1 MFEDITNSLQKVL
14 DQLLSTLPSLIGAI
28 VILFIGWLLA
38 KLLSRI
44 VARVLR
50 RIGLDKLADKLN
62 NTETF
67 QESNITIRPVI
78 IIEKFLYYTLI
89 FITLLSAS
97 EVLGM
102 DLLSEQI
109 GSLIAYIPNL
119 LTALVI
125 LAVGF
130 YIADSVKQLVANTA
144 QSFGIPAWRFIG
156 GTVFVLIMLVVAV
169 TALDQA
175 RIDTSM
181 VRQNATVI
189 LGGIML
195 AFAVAYGYAARGVL
209 RSMLGAYYSRG
220 SYQIGQT
227 IELEGHVGTIVRMDK
242 VSFSIDTG
250 EKYVVFPMERL
261 LSDTVIIHRPK

>member
-1 MFEDITNSLQKVL
+1 MFEDITSSLQKVF
-14 DQLLSTLPSLIGAI
+14 DQLLSTLPSLLGAI

-38 KLLSRI
+38 KLVSK
-44 VARVLR
+44 VAARVLR

-62 NTETF
+62 DTESF
-67 QESNITIRPVI
+67 KEANLMIRPVI
-78 IIEKFLYYTLI
+78 IIEKFLYWTLI

-97 EVLGM
+97 EILGM

-109 GSLIAYIPNL
+109 GALISYVPNL

-125 LAVGF
+125 LGVGF
-130 YIADSVKQLVANTA
+130 YLADSVKQLVSNAA
-144 QSFGIPAWRFIG
+144 QSFGIPAYRFIG
-156 GTVFVLIMLVVAV
+156 GVVFVLIMLVVAV

-175 RIDTSM
+175 QIDTAM
-181 VRQNATVI
+181 IRQNATII

-195 AFAVAYGYAARGVL
+195 AFAVAYGYAARNVL
-209 RSMLGAYYSRG
+209 GSMLGAYYSRG

-227 IELEGHVGTIVRMDK
+227 VELDGHIGKIVRMDK

-250 EKYVVFPMERL
+250 EKYVVFPMDRL
-261 LSDTVIIHRPK
+261 IKDTIIIHRPK